1 MTFIRKSVVLVE
13 THLTLHEGLLA
24 LRLLQNVP
32 STNLPEHLEEDPV
45 LKWMYSEL
53 DLLQEA
59 LLAICDLEYD
69 FLTIFRLYHLL
80 RIVSSRAWISGASN
94 FSNSS
99 NSTTRMST
107 FKISPRTMYI
117 RSIIWAKLSSLIDE
131 DVTGL

>member
-32 STNLPEHLEEDPV
+32 STGLPEHLEEDPV
-45 LKWMYSEL
+45 LKWMYSKL

-69 FLTIFRLYHLL
+69 FLTIFRRYHLL
-80 RIVSSRAWISGASN
+80 RIVSSSMDFWRVQLFQLLKLYYHKCLLSKFLRIQCISEA
-94 FSNSS
+94 
-99 NSTTRMST
+99 
-107 FKISPRTMYI
+107 
-117 RSIIWAKLSSLIDE
+117 
-131 DVTGL
+131 